1 MKGSPIYKMLKFA
14 FTRFDSVFSQTCE
27 IWIKVTAKPPTH
39 LPNAA
44 LLTKLSTDTANK

>member
-1 MKGSPIYKMLKFA
+1 MKGSPINKLLKCA
-14 FTRFDSVFSQTCE
+14 FPRFDSLFSQTCE

-39 LPNAA
+39 LPIAA

>member
-1 MKGSPIYKMLKFA
+1 MKVSQMNKMLKFA
-14 FTRFDSVFSQTCE
+14 FTRFDSVFTQTHE